1 VFNAV
6 LATRVGDGSWER
18 LEPGDLANLDGRA
31 SHFRVETPDETL
43 IERCTRLDIHPTGP
57 LWGSGSPLTGGRVLE
72 LEQCVASGLTT
83 ACGLTARAGME
94 HERRSLRLAVRNL
107 QWQREEDAV
116 ILQFRLSRGAY
127 ATAVLRELFAVDA
140 DYEESST

>member
-1 VFNAV
+1 
-6 LATRVGDGSWER
+6 
-18 LEPGDLANLDGRA
+18 
-31 SHFRVETPDETL
+31 
-43 IERCTRLDIHPTGP
+43 
-57 LWGSGSPLTGGRVLE
+57 
-72 LEQCVASGLTT
+72 
-83 ACGLTARAGME
+83 ME